1 MGKTKKVLHKKINEW
16 GDIVKDP
23 SIMEAKKRLIKRSSK
38 NMDLITISL
47 ICQVGIMWALLF

>member
-23 SIMEAKKRLIKRSSK
+23 SIMEAKKKEI
-38 NMDLITISL
+38 N
-47 ICQVGIMWALLF
+47 